1 MDGPQR
7 SRISLIQ
14 ICTSSCDDADMFRT
28 MFHSEG
34 SDLIAYMRRGK
45 YKDKE
50 KCHGDITD
58 VLGSYSGLRLKFG
71 RHDGSKKDLI
81 HLSGTIPVPY
91 K

>member
-1 MDGPQR
+1 
-7 SRISLIQ
+7 
-14 ICTSSCDDADMFRT
+14 MFRA
-28 MFHSEG
+28 MFHSEE

-50 KCHGDITD
+50 RCKGDITD
-58 VLGSYSGLRLKFG
+58 VLARYCGLRLKFD

-81 HLSGTIPVPY
+81 CLTGTIPVPY